1 MKLRTS
7 RAATF
12 FLWAAVLTGNVVGE
26 ATAAERDGNS
36 SGQGQ
41 MVGVFTG
48 RFANGVPIYRL
59 PAITVVASRKAELA
73 KIEREDRST
82 RGGAVGTGP
91 RQPFVAKLECP
102 PSSQAR

>member
-12 FLWAAVLTGNVVGE
+12 FLWAAVLTGNGVAE
-26 ATAAERDGNS
+26 ATAVECDGNS
-36 SGQGQ
+36 SAQGQ

-59 PAITVVASRKAELA
+59 PPVAVVASRKAELA
-73 KIEREDRST
+73 KIEREEQTT
-82 RGGAVGTGP
+82 RGGAVGTSP
-91 RQPFVAKLECP
+91 RQPFVAK
-102 PSSQAR
+102 R

>member
-12 FLWAAVLTGNVVGE
+12 LLGAAVLMGNVLGE
-26 ATAAERDGNS
+26 ATAAEREGNS

-59 PAITVVASRKAELA
+59 PAVTVVASRKAELA
-73 KIEREDRST
+73 KIEREEQLT
-82 RGGAVGTGP
+82 RGSAGGTSP
-91 RQPFVAKLECP
+91 RQPFVAK
-102 PSSQAR
+102 R